1 MIVLMFTVVLF
12 LPTPFHLKYAFYTDC
27 YNKSHNTS
35 HLLWCIC
42 SIIFMVYMFHNFYG
56 CSYMKA
62 PNLILALL
70 ILGPTAP
77 ENEIDVDLRP
87 LIDDLHEL

>member
-12 LPTPFHLKYAFYTDC
+12 RPTPFHLKYAFYIDC

-56 CSYMKA
+56 CSYIYEGSKFDIGITYPWTHGA
-62 PNLILALL
+62 RKR
-70 ILGPTAP
+70 
-77 ENEIDVDLRP
+77 D
-87 LIDDLHEL
+87 